1 MKDFLFLLAIVFVF
15 IIGGAAGVDVER
27 TRQAKEQAMSCDRKA
42 IESTIEVGPGTF
54 ARVIVDQQSGRRA
67 IVLPPGYSVVE
78 LQVASKDAR

>member
-1 MKDFLFLLAIVFVF
+1 MKELLFVVSLLVVYCV
-15 IIGGAAGVDVER
+15 GGAIGFNVGFEKAQSQMVV
-27 TRQAKEQAMSCDRKA
+27 TNSKA